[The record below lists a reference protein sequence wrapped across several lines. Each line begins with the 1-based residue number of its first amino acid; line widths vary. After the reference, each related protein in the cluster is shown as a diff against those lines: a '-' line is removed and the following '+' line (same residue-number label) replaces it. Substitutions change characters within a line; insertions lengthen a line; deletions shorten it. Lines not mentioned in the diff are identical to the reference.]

1 MRRKVFPVRVLYL
14 EASTGGV
21 VGGSLTGLH
30 HLLRGL
36 DRSQYKPLV
45 VLYEQKTLQADLE
58 QQGIQV
64 RIFPKQKR
72 ERHHP
77 LQRVEAYQRLRKRQ
91 VVGDLL
97 YALRALRLF
106 LQETLPAT
114 FSLVR
119 LFKEEKPDLIHL
131 CNGFRANLDA
141 IVAAWLVGVP
151 CVCHVKGFEKYS
163 WLSRLFAPTVEIGI
177 CMTEAIRTHC
187 EGHRIVPKRMTV
199 IYDGLDVEGF
209 RPARDS
215 SAIRK
220 ELGIPL
226 EVPLVGIVG
235 NIQAWKGQAVVV
247 EAIREVEAVLPEV
260 CCLIVGG
267 VHRSGTEYAQELH
280 RFVEKHGLKNNVIFT
295 GFRDDVADLV
305 ATMDVVIHASVGAE
319 PFGRVILEAMALGK
333 PVIATNIGGVPEFV
347 QHGVTGQLVPPCDP
361 RALGEAMVE
370 LLRNPLQRNRLG
382 NNGRLEVRQ
391 RFTVQRH
398 VQEVCNAYTHLGFRR
413 PYLHSSVGEQI
424 NEIHLAD
431 KNL

>member
-1 MRRKVFPVRVLYL
+1 MRKKVSPMRVLYL
-14 EASTGGV
+14 EGSTGGV

-72 ERHHP
+72 GRYHP

-97 YALRALRLF
+97 HALGALRLF

-131 CNGFRANLDA
+131 CNGFRANLDG
-141 IVAAWLVGVP
+141 IVAAWVVGVP

-163 WLSRLFAPTVEIGI
+163 WLSRLFAPTVEFGI
-177 CMTEAIRTHC
+177 CMTEAVRIHC
-187 EGHRIVPKRMTV
+187 ERHRIVPKRMTV
-199 IYDGLDVEGF
+199 SYDGLDVEGF
-209 RPARDS
+209 RPTRDS

-247 EAIREVEAVLPEV
+247 EAIREVRAVLPEV
-260 CCLIVGG
+260 RCLIVGG

-280 RFVEKHGLKNNVIFT
+280 RFVEEHGLKNNVIFT

-305 ATMDVVIHASVGAE
+305 ATMDVVIHASVGPE

-347 QHGVTGQLVPPCDP
+347 QHGVTGQLVPPCDSK
-361 RALGEAMVE
+361 ALAEAMVE
-370 LLRNPLQRNRLG
+370 LLRDPLQRDRLG
-382 NNGRLEVRQ
+382 NNARLEVRQ
-391 RFTVQRH
+391 RFTVERH
-398 VQEVCNAYTHLGFRR
+398 VQEVCNAYTHLGFSW
-413 PYLHSSVGEQI
+413 PHLHSSAGEQI
-424 NEIHLAD
+424 SEIHLPD